1 MAVRRRPPCRKPV
14 FCCHKSGVRAEHVPW
29 SAARR
34 PLRDLPRVPPSHY
47 PATGATQTDGS
58 EKKKEAAAVGC
69 RSRIFFHSL
78 GRAPRVC
85 TPNCVRARSIQKDL
99 HLARFNFHFF
109 PCARD
114 VLRHGDLRRSSTS
127 RLVRDQLDQVLL
139 PVSKSRSRS
148 AMASSSWPWLYGF
161 STAEEP
167 LVCKAVA
174 HRDPKLLQALDAECG
189 GTDPFCVFCR
199 FESILRLKI

>member
-1 MAVRRRPPCRKPV
+1 MCPGRRPDARYATCRE
-14 FCCHKSGVRAEHVPW
+14 CLRAIILLLVLPRLM
-29 SAARR
+29 AARKR
-34 PLRDLPRVPPSHY
+34 KRLLLL
-47 PATGATQTDGS
+47 
-58 EKKKEAAAVGC
+58 AAA
-69 RSRIFFHSL
+69 
-78 GRAPRVC
+78 RASSFTHQDERHAF
-85 TPNCVRARSIQKDL
+85 ARPIAFALARIQKDL

-109 PCARD
+109 HCARD

-127 RLVRDQLDQVLL
+127 RLVRDQLEEVLL

-189 GTDPFCVFCR
+189 GTDPFCIFCR
-199 FESILRLKI
+199 FESNLPL